1 MSGILHKAENAIL
14 GHQQETK
21 DSDENQLEDSGKS
34 GVHQPHK
41 SKLANKI
48 DPRIHR
54 NHGSGE
60 FKYYIHVHE
69 HHVHIMIHMYLRL
82 AGHQDFDFD
91 SEPSA
96 SMSMI
101 PDRTKT
107 GGNSQPYTE
116 DNMTDGNKGP
126 YNTDVADEFE
136 QRVIS
141 EDQGRGLEEVK
152 ITRPTKQD
160 RLVGV

>member
-14 GHQQETK
+14 HHQQQT
-21 DSDENQLEDSGKS
+21 DDNQVEDSGKS
-34 GVHQPHK
+34 GIHQPHE

-54 NHGSGE
+54 NHASGN
-60 FKYYIHVHE
+60 
-69 HHVHIMIHMYLRL
+69 
-82 AGHQDFDFD
+82 QDFNFD
-91 SEPSA
+91 SEPSG
-96 SMSMI
+96 STRIIS
-101 PDRTKT
+101 DRTKT
-107 GGNSQPYTE
+107 GGNTQKSSTE
-116 DNMTDGNKGP
+116 DNMTDGTKGP

-141 EDQGRGLEEVK
+141 KEQGRALEEVK
-152 ITRPTKQD
+152 IARPTKQD